1 VEQGE
6 VEPAESKPS
15 IRGVLLGPSVGG
27 NVGLWVKEA
36 RRVSPK
42 TKVVM
47 LKFFESYAP

>member
-1 VEQGE
+1 MLPPQDV
-6 VEPAESKPS
+6 
-15 IRGVLLGPSVGG
+15 RSVFGDPG
-27 NVGLWVKEA
+27 NVDLWVKEA